1 LRSIFSAPVNF
12 QGLMNSTLL
21 NQDPHRA
28 CPRSARTSVILTL
41 AALLMFSFSLAADV
55 FAQKGFSKKYPARK
69 NVRVELTNLFGTIS
83 VETWNRN
90 EIKISADLYPPIAR
104 INPEQTEDALIIN
117 IKKENRGDVGDINF
131 RITVPVDSSVEIE
144 TRRGNIQVTGVQGE
158 TLRAKVYGS
167 GEIELSE
174 IGASRV
180 MAENVTGNIFF
191 DGHLEAGGKYEFKT
205 VRGDVTI
212 RIPSTSAFSLMAAAP
227 STRHIDLGTFASSG
241 LNLSDKRKVFG
252 NVGEARCSLIVFNQM
267 GRITFLR
274 R

>member
-1 LRSIFSAPVNF
+1 
-12 QGLMNSTLL
+12 MNSTQT
-21 NQDPHRA
+21 NQDQHRA
-28 CPRSARTSVILTL
+28 RRRGARARAILML
-41 AALLMFSFSLAADV
+41 AALLTLSFSTAIGV

-69 NVRVELTNLFGTIS
+69 NVRVELINLFGTIS

-117 IKKENRGDVGDINF
+117 IKKENRADVGDINF

-158 TLRAKVYGS
+158 ILRAKVYGS

-180 MAENVTGNIFF
+180 MAENVTGNIFY
-191 DGHLEAGGKYEFKT
+191 DGQLAAGGKYEFKT

-212 RIPSTSAFSLMAAAP
+212 RIPATSAFSLMAAAP
-227 STRHIDLGTFASSG
+227 STRHIDLGVFANPG
-241 LNLSDKRKVFG
+241 LNLTDKRKVFG
-252 NVGEARCSLIVFNQM
+252 NIGEARCSLIVFNQM